1 MQENLLNQTFSQI
14 LMDKRTEL
22 KLTNAKMSEICCISN
37 REYSD
42 LEKGVCLPQFKTL
55 VNMLINLNID
65 FNEYIKTITD
75 MGYQPIDKY

>member
-1 MQENLLNQTFSQI
+1 MQKNLLNQMFSQI

-22 KLTNAKMSEICCISN
+22 KISKAKMSEICCISD

-42 LEKGVCLPQFKTL
+42 LEKGICLPRFETL

-65 FNEYIKTITD
+65 FNEYIKIITD
-75 MGYQPIDKY
+75 MGYQPTDKY